1 MHAVMEQGG
10 DEPRGFVAEA
20 AAFADET
27 DPVLRV
33 LDRTLDVVR
42 SAEVPFLVIG
52 EIASAVWGRDRGTN
66 DIDLFVRPEAS
77 PHVLELLGDAGF
89 ETRVVYDHWLSKA
102 HVDGV
107 DVDILYRAS
116 RDILLDDEM
125 LERAAWVDYRGR
137 RVPVAPPEDLVVMKA
152 GATREDTARYWYDA
166 LGILSTAS
174 LDWEYLVKRAR
185 QHGPR
190 RMLSLLLFATSVDMV
205 VPMGPIKELFG
216 AVSGDDDVA

>member
-1 MHAVMEQGG
+1 MHAVTDQGG
-10 DEPRGFVAEA
+10 NEPRGLA
-20 AAFADET
+20 AATAAFVDDS
-27 DPVLRV
+27 DPVLAV

-42 SAEVPFLVIG
+42 SAGVPFLVIG

-66 DIDLFVRPEAS
+66 DIDLFVRPEVS
-77 PHVLELLGDAGF
+77 PRLLELLADDGF
-89 ETRVVYDHWLSKA
+89 DTEVVYEHWLSKA

-107 DVDILYRAS
+107 DVDIIYRAS

-125 LERAAWVDYRGR
+125 IERAAWVDYRGR
-137 RVPVAPPEDLVVMKA
+137 RIPVAPPEDLVVMKA

-166 LGILSTAS
+166 LGILSTAT
-174 LDWEYLVKRAR
+174 LDWDYLVKRSR

-205 VPMGPIKELFG
+205 VPSGPIRELFA
-216 AVSGDDDVA
+216 AVSGDPADA